1 MSRRFRWPVRGLRRR
16 ANFFPQPPSATQ
28 FIAVT
33 GIPSAEAFGT
43 ANVTDSAI
51 RPTGIASGGAFGT
64 AALSAGPAT
73 VSPSGIGSA
82 EFVGTA
88 FFTST
93 FDLTRVHRTTRPHTG
108 FELLAVARVPQPSGA
123 PTFIV
128 VDPIQW
134 KGLSWVDELSKPQTL
149 NASCSISSLTEP
161 IVQRLRKMHELPTE
175 LWLYRDG
182 QIVFAGP
189 WIGWNVQQETIT
201 FQATGLLGYLKYM
214 TVTSDLVFKQ
224 VDQFAIVKGLVDHW
238 QNQSYGNFGI
248 STAQIP
254 ASGVLRDAT
263 YKQKE
268 LHNILQRVTELGARD
283 NGFDIEVDPTTREM
297 NLWYPQQ
304 GNDRSSGED
313 AVVFD
318 SLSVTSTNVQCSAAP
333 GDVASDAYGTG
344 TGTQDPAYASFSDP
358 ELLVKFGRT
367 SVTKTFDG
375 VSDQN
380 TLNDHVKALQ
390 NARDIALLIPGP
402 GVRTVAD
409 ADLSSYNVGDTV
421 SYQLH
426 ARLGIDGAFRVRKR
440 TVTVSQAGVEKSAL
454 EFV

>member
-1 MSRRFRWPVRGLRRR
+1 MFRRWRIAAPQRR
-16 ANFFPQPPSATQ
+16 ARWFRPPRSFTQSA
-28 FIAVT
+28 APV
-33 GIPSAEAFGT
+33 GIPSSEAFGT
-43 ANVTDSAI
+43 AVVTDSAI
-51 RPTGIASGGAFGT
+51 RPSGIASGEAFGT
-64 AALSAGPAT
+64 ATVSAGPAT
-73 VSPSGIGSA
+73 VAPSGIGSA

-93 FDLTRVHRTTRPHTG
+93 FDLTRVHRTTRPQTG
-108 FELLAVARVPQPSGA
+108 FELLAVARVPQPSGP
-123 PTFIV
+123 PTFIT

-134 KGLSWVDELSKPQTL
+134 KGLSWIDELSKPQTL
-149 NASCSISSLTEP
+149 NASCSINSLTESV
-161 IVQRLRKMHELPTE
+161 IQRLRAMQDLPTE

-182 QIVFAGP
+182 QVIFAGP
-189 WIGWNVQQETIT
+189 WVGWNIQQETIT

-248 STAQIP
+248 DTSQIS

-268 LHNILQRVTELGARD
+268 LHNILQRVTELGLRV

-304 GNDRSSGED
+304 GTDRSSGED
-313 AVVFD
+313 AIVFD
-318 SLSVTSTNVQCSAAP
+318 SLSVTSTNVACSAAA

-344 TGTQDPAYASFSDP
+344 TGTQDPAYASYSDP

-367 SVTKTFDG
+367 SVTQTFDG

-380 TLNDHVKALQ
+380 TLNDYVKSLQ

-402 GVRTVAD
+402 GVRTVAN
-409 ADLSSYNVGDTV
+409 ADVSAYRVGDTV

-426 ARLGIDGAFRVRKR
+426 ARLGIDGNFRLRKR
-440 TVTVSQAGVEKSAL
+440 TVTVSQAGVEKSTL